1 LIVNRRTKSRFLARP
16 FDFAQGRLSPCIAR
30 LRTARNDNFG
40 DCGGMAEAVPFPSPP
55 SRFVSAVPPGL
66 TRSQAY
72 PGLASWAVIFPPL
85 RGCAASLSAPQW
97 TSRSKVEVRI
107 RAGFSAVP
115 LGLMTNWR
123 AQVGGRGRPPHTGI
137 TQAFAPPPKALPAD
151 PAQSDSSYLQH
162 RRRRTPGHRS
172 SRNKSRIYPKSPRPW
187 RRAAR
192 SRSSL
197 F

>member
-1 LIVNRRTKSRFLARP
+1 MNRRTKSRFLARP

-107 RAGFSAVP
+107 RARLFSGAFRP
-115 LGLMTNWR
+115 NDELEGAGWR
-123 AQVGGRGRPPHTGI
+123 AKAPAPH
-137 TQAFAPPPKALPAD
+137 
-151 PAQSDSSYLQH
+151 
-162 RRRRTPGHRS
+162 GHHPS
-172 SRNKSRIYPKSPRPW
+172 VCTSTEST
-187 RRAAR
+187 AGR
-192 SRSSL
+192 SRTIGFQLSPASAEAYTWPPVVPK
-197 F
+197 